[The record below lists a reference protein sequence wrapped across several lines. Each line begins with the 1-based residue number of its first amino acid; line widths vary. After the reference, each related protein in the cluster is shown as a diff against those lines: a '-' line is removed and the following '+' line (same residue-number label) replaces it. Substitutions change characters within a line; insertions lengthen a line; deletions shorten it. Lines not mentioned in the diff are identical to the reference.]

1 MYKYSD
7 VFIAVTYHITFPT
20 HKISR
25 NEHSRFLWQ
34 QRMRISLCQWSLS
47 RNSIEWKVF
56 IVALT
61 SGHLPSWRE
70 LSSLV
75 SDTGPIGSLHEIM
88 PPLTDFK
95 VLSSKDGRNRDYASS
110 GATVCIGILMSDVCL
125 CKLHGIS
132 SFLNYSWHYVC
143 AHSTQS
149 FRRCYSSWYTNDPVT
164 AGNSAKHQRW
174 LVWSPNINK

>member
-34 QRMRISLCQWSLS
+34 QRMRISLRQWSLS

-88 PPLTDFK
+88 SPLTNFK

-110 GATVCIGILMSDVCL
+110 GASVCIGILMSDICL

-132 SFLNYSWHYVC
+132 SFLNYSDIIYVHIP
-143 AHSTQS
+143 HSLSDDAIALGTLMILWQQGTQQS
-149 FRRCYSSWYTNDPVT
+149 TK
-164 AGNSAKHQRW
+164 GG
-174 LVWSPNINK
+174 